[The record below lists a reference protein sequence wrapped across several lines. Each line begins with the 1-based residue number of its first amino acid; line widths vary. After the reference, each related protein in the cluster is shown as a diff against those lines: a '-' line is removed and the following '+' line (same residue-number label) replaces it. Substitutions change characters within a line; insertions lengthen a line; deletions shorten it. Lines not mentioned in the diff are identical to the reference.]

1 MLPLLPIPTSAFPL
15 RPLRLCGENSN
26 ALISALALIAV
37 LFLTSIS
44 TFAAEPLPLST
55 SYWKDEAF
63 LKSFNGSYRI
73 EARIE
78 PNVSTEE
85 RGLLVEIQKL
95 MADDKRTA
103 ALDKLKSSELTRT
116 SAALTF
122 NLANLYFETGDL
134 KNAITSYESALK
146 EYPSFRRAHRNLAV
160 ALVRENDLE
169 KALTHLTEAIK
180 LGDADGSTYGLL
192 GYCRLSREEFA
203 SALQAYRLAQVTE
216 PDVAEWK
223 AGIAQC
229 LQHLDEKSEAI
240 ALLDEV
246 IRQRPLE
253 SSYSILKAN
262 IHLELDQLDQ
272 AVKALELPFRLKLL
286 AADPTLMLADLH
298 LRASRKSSAQTAIDS
313 AFSNKENP
321 PSTSAILRVINT
333 ASYQED
339 WNLVKTLFEKTKSES
354 EKPDRA
360 LSIAKARY
368 LIASNEDVAA
378 GVTLLR
384 KLTQEDPTDGQ
395 ALLILAKHLA
405 ETKQP
410 ESAELMFERATAD
423 STTAYEAFVE
433 LTRLHVSQSRY
444 AEALAAIDKA
454 LALNPT
460 ESLRTYRQALQKTLA
475 AAE

>member
-1 MLPLLPIPTSAFPL
+1 MNSLTKNFPL
-15 RPLRLCGENSN
+15 VSGFWFL
-26 ALISALALIAV
+26 ASALS
-37 LFLTSIS
+37 FS
-44 TFAAEPLPLST
+44 AEPLPLST

-85 RGLLVEIQKL
+85 RGILVEIQNL
-95 MADDKRTA
+95 MAEDKRTA
-103 ALDKLKSSELTRT
+103 ALEKLKSSTLTK
-116 SAALTF
+116 SSPALTF
-122 NLANLYFETGDL
+122 NLANLYFETGDI

-146 EYPSFRRAHRNLAV
+146 EYPSFRRAHRNLAL

-169 KALTHLTEAIK
+169 KALVHLTEAIQ

-192 GYCRLSREEFA
+192 GYCRLSREEFD

-216 PDVAEWK
+216 PEVAEWK

-229 LQHLDEKSEAI
+229 LQHLDKKTEAI
-240 ALLDEV
+240 ALLEEV
-246 IRQRPLE
+246 IRKRPLE

-262 IHLELDQLDQ
+262 IHLELDQLDD

-286 AADPTLMLADLH
+286 SADPTLLLAELH
-298 LRASRKSSAQTAIDS
+298 LRANRKTSAQTAIDA
-313 AFSNKENP
+313 AFSNKTSP

-333 ASYQED
+333 ASLQED
-339 WNLVKTLFEKTKSES
+339 WKLVKNLFEQTKS

-360 LSIAKARY
+360 LNIAKARY

-378 GVTLLR
+378 GVALLR

-395 ALLILAKHLA
+395 ALLTLAKYLA

-410 ESAELMFERATAD
+410 ESAELFLERASSD
-423 STTAYEAFVE
+423 PTTAYEAFVE
-433 LTRLHVSQSRY
+433 LARLHVSQSRY

-460 ESLRTYRQALQKTLA
+460 ENLRTYRQALHKTLA

>member
-1 MLPLLPIPTSAFPL
+1 MNSLTKIFTLVSGLWLLAS
-15 RPLRLCGENSN
+15 
-26 ALISALALIAV
+26 
-37 LFLTSIS
+37 S
-44 TFAAEPLPLST
+44 TCFSAEPLPLST
-55 SYWKDEAF
+55 AYWKDEAF

-85 RGLLVEIQKL
+85 RGLLVEIQNL
-95 MADDKRTA
+95 MADDKRAA
-103 ALDKLKSSELTRT
+103 ALEKLKSSALTKT
-116 SAALTF
+116 SPALTF
-122 NLANLYFETGDL
+122 NLANLYFETGDI
-134 KNAITSYESALK
+134 KNAITSYEAALK
-146 EYPSFRRAHRNLAV
+146 DYPSFRRAHRNLAL
-160 ALVRENDLE
+160 AYVRENDLE

-180 LGDADGSTYGLL
+180 LGDAEGSTYGLL

-240 ALLDEV
+240 ALLEEV

-262 IHLELDQLDQ
+262 IHLELDELDD

-286 AADPTLMLADLH
+286 SADPTLLLADLH
-298 LRASRKSSAQTAIDS
+298 LRANRKSSAQTAIDA
-313 AFSNKENP
+313 AFANKENP
-321 PSTSAILRVINT
+321 PSTSAILRVIHN
-333 ASYQED
+333 ASSQED
-339 WNLVKTLFEKTKSES
+339 WKLVKTLFEKTSS

-378 GVTLLR
+378 GVALLR
-384 KLTQEDPTDGQ
+384 KLTEEDPTDGQ
-395 ALLILAKHLA
+395 ALLTLAKHLA

-410 ESAELMFERATAD
+410 ESAELLFERATAD
-423 STTAYEAFVE
+423 TTTAYEAFVE

-444 AEALAAIDKA
+444 AEALTAIDNA

>member
-1 MLPLLPIPTSAFPL
+1 MSYLSNRIGSPLVSGLWLLASSFCFSAD
-15 RPLRLCGENSN
+15 
-26 ALISALALIAV
+26 
-37 LFLTSIS
+37 
-44 TFAAEPLPLST
+44 PLPLST
-55 SYWKDEAF
+55 CYWKDEAF

-85 RGLLVEIQKL
+85 RGLLVEIQNL
-95 MADDKRTA
+95 MAEDNRTA
-103 ALDKLKSSELTRT
+103 ALEKLKSSPLTKT

-122 NLANLYFETGDL
+122 NLANLCFETGDI
-134 KNAITSYESALK
+134 KNAITSYEAALK

-169 KALTHLTEAIK
+169 KALNHLTEAIK

-229 LQHLDEKSEAI
+229 LQYLDQKSEAI
-240 ALLDEV
+240 ALLEEV

-262 IHLELDQLDQ
+262 IHLELDQQDE

-286 AADPTLMLADLH
+286 TADPTLTLADLH
-298 LRASRKSSAQTAIDS
+298 LRANRKSSAQTAIDA
-313 AFSNKENP
+313 AFSNKAAP
-321 PSTSAILRVINT
+321 PSIPAILRVIET
-333 ASYQED
+333 ASSQED
-339 WNLVKTLFEKTKSES
+339 WTLAKKLFEQTQSA
-354 EKPDRA
+354 KPDRA
-360 LSIAKARY
+360 LNIAKARY
-368 LIASNEDVAA
+368 LIASSEDPAA
-378 GVTLLR
+378 GVALLR
-384 KLTQEDPTDGQ
+384 KLTEEDPTDGQ
-395 ALLILAKHLA
+395 ALLTLAKHLA

-410 ESAELMFERATAD
+410 ESAELLFERAAAD
-423 STTAYEAFVE
+423 TTTAYEAYVE

-444 AEALAAIDKA
+444 AEALAAVDKA

-460 ESLRTYRQALQKTLA
+460 ESLQTYRQTLQKTLA

>member
-1 MLPLLPIPTSAFPL
+1 MKFLTKIFTLV
-15 RPLRLCGENSN
+15 
-26 ALISALALIAV
+26 SALWLPASSLSFSAD
-37 LFLTSIS
+37 
-44 TFAAEPLPLST
+44 PLPLST

-85 RGLLVEIQKL
+85 RGILVEIQKL
-95 MADDKRTA
+95 MAEDKRTA
-103 ALDKLKSSELTRT
+103 ALEKLKSSELTKS

-122 NLANLYFETGDL
+122 NLANLYFETGDI
-134 KNAITSYESALK
+134 KSAITSYETALK
-146 EYPSFRRAHRNLAV
+146 TYPSFRRAHRNLAL
-160 ALVRENDLE
+160 AFVRENDLE
-169 KALTHLTEAIK
+169 KALTHLTEAIR
-180 LGDADGSTYGLL
+180 LGDAEGSTYGLL

-216 PDVAEWK
+216 PNVAEWK

-240 ALLDEV
+240 ALLEEV

-262 IHLELDQLDQ
+262 IHLELDQSDE

-286 AADPTLMLADLH
+286 SADPTLLLADLH
-298 LRASRKSSAQTAIDS
+298 LRANRISSAQNAIDA
-313 AFSNKENP
+313 AFSNKGAP
-321 PSTSAILRVINT
+321 PSTPAVLRLIHT
-333 ASYQED
+333 ASSQED
-339 WNLVKTLFEKTKSES
+339 WKLVKSLFEKNQSEQ
-354 EKPDRA
+354 PDRA

-378 GVTLLR
+378 GVALLR

-395 ALLILAKHLA
+395 ALLTLGKHLA

-410 ESAELMFERATAD
+410 ESAELIFERASAD
-423 STTAYEAFVE
+423 TTTAYEAFVE
-433 LTRLHVSQSRY
+433 LARLHVSQSRY
-444 AEALAAIDKA
+444 AEALNAIDKA
-454 LALNPT
+454 LALNPN
-460 ESLRTYRQALQKTLA
+460 ESLRTYREALQKTLT

>member
-1 MLPLLPIPTSAFPL
+1 MNSLTKIFALVSTLWIMVTSSSF
-15 RPLRLCGENSN
+15 S
-26 ALISALALIAV
+26 
-37 LFLTSIS
+37 
-44 TFAAEPLPLST
+44 AEPLPLST
-55 SYWKDEAF
+55 AYWKDEAF

-85 RGLLVEIQKL
+85 RGILVEIQNL
-95 MADDKRTA
+95 MAEDKRTA
-103 ALDKLKSSELTRT
+103 ALEKLKSSELTKT

-122 NLANLYFETGDL
+122 NLANLYFETGDI
-134 KNAITSYESALK
+134 KNSITSYETALK
-146 EYPSFRRAHRNLAV
+146 AYPSFRRAHRNLAL
-160 ALVRENDLE
+160 AFVRENDLE
-169 KALTHLTEAIK
+169 KALTHLIEAIR
-180 LGDADGSTYGLL
+180 LGDAEGSTYGLL

-216 PDVAEWK
+216 PNVAEWK

-240 ALLDEV
+240 ALLEEV

-286 AADPTLMLADLH
+286 SADPTLLLADLH
-298 LRASRKSSAQTAIDS
+298 LRANRKSSAQTAIDA
-313 AFSNKENP
+313 AFSNKETQ
-321 PSTSAILRVINT
+321 PSTSAILRVIHT
-333 ASYQED
+333 ASSQED
-339 WNLVKTLFEKTKSES
+339 WNLVKTLFEKTSS
-354 EKPDRA
+354 DKPDRS

-378 GVTLLR
+378 GVALLR
-384 KLTQEDPTDGQ
+384 KLTEEDPTDGQ
-395 ALLILAKHLA
+395 ALLTLAKHLA

-410 ESAELMFERATAD
+410 ESAELMFERASAD
-423 STTAYEAFVE
+423 TTTAYEAFVE
-433 LTRLHVSQSRY
+433 LARLHVSQTRY
-444 AEALAAIDKA
+444 AEALTAIDKA

>member
-1 MLPLLPIPTSAFPL
+1 MNSLTKIFPL
-15 RPLRLCGENSN
+15 VSGFWFL
-26 ALISALALIAV
+26 ASALS
-37 LFLTSIS
+37 FS
-44 TFAAEPLPLST
+44 AEPLPLST

-85 RGLLVEIQKL
+85 RGILIEIQNL
-95 MADDKRTA
+95 MAEDKRTA
-103 ALDKLKSSELTRT
+103 ALEKLKSSELTKT

-122 NLANLYFETGDL
+122 NLANLYFETGDI
-134 KNAITSYESALK
+134 KNSITSYETALK
-146 EYPSFRRAHRNLAV
+146 AYPSFRRAHRNLAV

-169 KALTHLTEAIK
+169 KALNHLTEAIR

-216 PDVAEWK
+216 PNVAEWK

-229 LQHLDEKSEAI
+229 LQHLDEKAEAI
-240 ALLDEV
+240 ALLEEV

-253 SSYSILKAN
+253 SSYSVLKAN
-262 IHLELDQLDQ
+262 IHLELDQPDQ
-272 AVKALELPFRLKLL
+272 AVKALELPFRLKQLS
-286 AADPTLMLADLH
+286 ADPTLTLADLH
-298 LRASRKSSAQTAIDS
+298 LRANRKTSAQTAIDA
-313 AFSNKENP
+313 AFSNKEAP
-321 PSTSAILRVINT
+321 PSTSAVLRLIHT
-333 ASYQED
+333 ASSQED
-339 WNLVKTLFEKTKSES
+339 WILVKSLFEKTPS

-360 LSIAKARY
+360 LRIAKARY
-368 LIASNEDVAA
+368 LIASSEDVAA
-378 GVTLLR
+378 GIALLR
-384 KLTQEDPTDGQ
+384 KLTEEDPTDGQ
-395 ALLILAKHLA
+395 ALLTLAKHLA

-410 ESAELMFERATAD
+410 ESAELLFERATAD
-423 STTAYEAFVE
+423 SSTAYEAFVE
-433 LTRLHVSQSRY
+433 LTRLHVSLSRY
-444 AEALAAIDKA
+444 AEALAAVDKA

-460 ESLRTYRQALQKTLA
+460 DNLRAYRQTLQKTLA

>member
-1 MLPLLPIPTSAFPL
+1 M
-15 RPLRLCGENSN
+15 NS
-26 ALISALALIAV
+26 LTKIFTLVSGL
-37 LFLTSIS
+37 LFLVSS
-44 TFAAEPLPLST
+44 LSFSADPLPLST

-85 RGLLVEIQKL
+85 RGILVEIQNL
-95 MADDKRTA
+95 MAEDKRTA
-103 ALDKLKSSELTRT
+103 ALEKLKSSELTK
-116 SAALTF
+116 SSPALTF
-122 NLANLYFETGDL
+122 NLANLYFETGDI
-134 KNAITSYESALK
+134 KNAINSYQSALK
-146 EYPSFRRAHRNLAV
+146 EYPSFRRAHRNLAL
-160 ALVRENDLE
+160 AYVRENDL
-169 KALTHLTEAIK
+169 KNALTHLTESIQ
-180 LGDADGSTYGLL
+180 LGDAEGSTYGLL
-192 GYCRLSREEFA
+192 GYCRLSREEFD

-229 LQHLDEKSEAI
+229 LQHLDQNTEAI
-240 ALLDEV
+240 ALLEEV

-262 IHLELDQLDQ
+262 IHLELDQLDD

-286 AADPTLMLADLH
+286 PPDPTLLLADLH
-298 LRASRKSSAQTAIDS
+298 LRANRKTSAQTTIEA
-313 AFSNKENP
+313 AFSNKTSP

-333 ASYQED
+333 ASSQED
-339 WNLVKTLFEKTKSES
+339 WKLVKSLFEQTQS
-354 EKPDRA
+354 EKSDRA
-360 LSIAKARY
+360 LGIAKARY
-368 LIASNEDVAA
+368 LIASNEDIAA
-378 GVTLLR
+378 GVAALR

-395 ALLILAKHLA
+395 ALLALAKHLA

-423 STTAYEAFVE
+423 PTTAYEAFVE
-433 LTRLHVSQSRY
+433 LARLHVSQSHY

>member
-1 MLPLLPIPTSAFPL
+1 MNSPSKIFTQVSGFLL
-15 RPLRLCGENSN
+15 
-26 ALISALALIAV
+26 LASFNL
-37 LFLTSIS
+37 L
-44 TFAAEPLPLST
+44 FAAEPLPLST

-95 MADDKRTA
+95 MAEDERTA
-103 ALDKLKSSELTRT
+103 ALEKLKSSELTKN

-122 NLANLYFETGDL
+122 NLANLYFETGDI
-134 KNAITSYESALK
+134 KNAITSYEAALK
-146 EYPSFRRAHRNLAV
+146 SYPSFRRAHRNLAL
-160 ALVRENDLE
+160 AFVREEDLE
-169 KALTHLTEAIK
+169 KALTHLTEAIR
-180 LGDADGSTYGLL
+180 LGDSEGSTYGLL

-203 SALQAYRLAQVTE
+203 SALQSYRLAQVTE

-229 LQHLDEKSEAI
+229 LQHLDEKAEAI
-240 ALLDEV
+240 ALLEEV

-253 SSYSILKAN
+253 ASYSVLKAN
-262 IHLELDQLDQ
+262 IHLELNQPDL

-286 AADPTLMLADLH
+286 SADPTLILADLH
-298 LRASRKSSAQTAIDS
+298 LRANRNSSAQKAIEA
-313 AFSNKENP
+313 AFSNKESS
-321 PSTSAILRVINT
+321 PSASAVLRLIQT
-333 ASYQED
+333 ASLQED
-339 WNLVKTLFEKTKSES
+339 WKLVKNLFERTKT
-354 EKPDRA
+354 EKPDRL

-368 LIASNEDVAA
+368 LIASEEDIAA
-378 GVTLLR
+378 GVALLR
-384 KLTQEDPTDGQ
+384 KLTEEEPTDGE
-395 ALLILAKHLA
+395 ALLTLAKHLA
-405 ETKQP
+405 ATQQP
-410 ESAELMFERATAD
+410 DSAELLFERATAD
-423 STTAYEAFVE
+423 SSTAYEAFVE

-444 AEALAAIDKA
+444 AEALATVDKA

-460 ESLRTYRQALQKTLA
+460 DSLHSYRLALQKTLA

>member
-1 MLPLLPIPTSAFPL
+1 MNSLTKKFALVSGLWLLASSWSF
-15 RPLRLCGENSN
+15 S
-26 ALISALALIAV
+26 
-37 LFLTSIS
+37 
-44 TFAAEPLPLST
+44 AEPLPLST
-55 SYWKDEAF
+55 AYWKDEAF

-85 RGLLVEIQKL
+85 RGLLVEIQNL
-95 MADDKRTA
+95 MADDKRAA
-103 ALDKLKSSELTRT
+103 ALEKLKSSALTKT
-116 SAALTF
+116 SPALTF
-122 NLANLYFETGDL
+122 NLANLYFETGDI
-134 KNAITSYESALK
+134 KNAITSYEAARK
-146 EYPSFRRAHRNLAV
+146 DYPSFRRAHRNLAL
-160 ALVRENDLE
+160 AYVRENDLE

-180 LGDADGSTYGLL
+180 LGDAEGSTYGLL

-240 ALLDEV
+240 ALLEEV

-262 IHLELDQLDQ
+262 IHLELDELDD

-286 AADPTLMLADLH
+286 SADPTMLLADLH
-298 LRASRKSSAQTAIDS
+298 LRANRKSSAQTAIDA
-313 AFSNKENP
+313 AFSNKENQ
-321 PSTSAILRVINT
+321 PSTSAILRVIHT
-333 ASYQED
+333 ASSQED
-339 WNLVKTLFEKTKSES
+339 WKLVKTLFEKTSS

-368 LIASNEDVAA
+368 LIASNDDVAA
-378 GVTLLR
+378 GVALLR
-384 KLTQEDPTDGQ
+384 KLTEEDPTDGQ
-395 ALLILAKHLA
+395 ALLTLAKHLA
-405 ETKQP
+405 DTKQP
-410 ESAELMFERATAD
+410 ESAELMFERASAD
-423 STTAYEAFVE
+423 TTTAYEAFVE
-433 LTRLHVSQSRY
+433 LARLHVSQTRY
-444 AEALAAIDKA
+444 AEALTAIDKA

-460 ESLRTYRQALQKTLA
+460 ENLRTYRQTLQKTLA

>member
-1 MLPLLPIPTSAFPL
+1 MNSLTKIFAPVSVIWILLCSPSF
-15 RPLRLCGENSN
+15 S
-26 ALISALALIAV
+26 
-37 LFLTSIS
+37 
-44 TFAAEPLPLST
+44 AEPLPLST
-55 SYWKDEAF
+55 AYWKDEAF

-85 RGLLVEIQKL
+85 RGILVEIQNL
-95 MADDKRTA
+95 MAEDKRTA
-103 ALDKLKSSELTRT
+103 ALEKLKSSELTKT
-116 SAALTF
+116 SPALTF
-122 NLANLYFETGDL
+122 NLANLYFETGDT
-134 KNAITSYESALK
+134 KNAITSYETALK
-146 EYPSFRRAHRNLAV
+146 AYPSFRRAHRNLAL
-160 ALVRENDLE
+160 AYVRENELE

-180 LGDADGSTYGLL
+180 LGDAEGSTYGLL

-216 PDVAEWK
+216 PSVAEWK

-229 LQHLDEKSEAI
+229 LQHLNEKSEAI
-240 ALLDEV
+240 ALLEEV

-262 IHLELDQLDQ
+262 IHLELDQFDQ

-286 AADPTLMLADLH
+286 SADPIMLLADLH
-298 LRASRKSSAQTAIDS
+298 LRANRKSSAQTAIDA

-321 PSTSAILRVINT
+321 PSTSAVLRVIHT
-333 ASYQED
+333 ASLQED
-339 WNLVKTLFEKTKSES
+339 WKLVKTLFERTSS

-368 LIASNEDVAA
+368 LISSNEDVAA

-384 KLTQEDPTDGQ
+384 KLTEEDPTDGQ
-395 ALLILAKHLA
+395 ALMILAKHLA
-405 ETKQP
+405 DTKQP
-410 ESAELMFERATAD
+410 ESAELMFERASAD
-423 STTAYEAFVE
+423 TTTAYEAFVE
-433 LTRLHVSQSRY
+433 LARLHVSQSRY
-444 AEALAAIDKA
+444 AEALTAIDKA

>member
-1 MLPLLPIPTSAFPL
+1 MLCRFDFSKFIRVHLGS
-15 RPLRLCGENSN
+15 SV
-26 ALISALALIAV
+26 V
-37 LFLTSIS
+37 LSFFTAASLSL
-44 TFAAEPLPLST
+44 AAEPLPLST

-78 PNVSTEE
+78 PNVSSEE

-95 MADDKRTA
+95 MAENKRAA
-103 ALDKLKSSELTRT
+103 ALDKLKANELTRS

-122 NLANLYFETGDL
+122 NLANLHFESGEM
-134 KNAITSYESALK
+134 KNAIIAYEAALK
-146 EYPSFRRAHRNLAV
+146 SYPSFRRAHRNLAL
-160 ALVRENDLE
+160 ALVRENHLE
-169 KALTHLTEAIK
+169 KALTHLTEAIR
-180 LGDADGSTYGLL
+180 LGDSEGSTYGLL

-223 AGIAQC
+223 AGTAQC
-229 LQHLDEKSEAI
+229 LQHLGEKSEAI
-240 ALLDEV
+240 ALLEEV

-253 SSYSILKAN
+253 SSYSVLKAN
-262 IHLELDQLDQ
+262 IHLELDQQDQ

-286 AADPTLMLADLH
+286 AADPSLMLADLH
-298 LRASRKSSAQTAIDS
+298 LRANRNSSAQTALDA

-321 PSTSAILRVINT
+321 PSPGAILRLIQT
-333 ASYQED
+333 ASSQEN
-339 WNLVKTLFEKTKSES
+339 WKLVKNLFEQTKS
-354 EKPDRA
+354 EKPDRSM
-360 LSIAKARY
+360 SIAKARY
-368 LIASNEDVAA
+368 LIHSNEDVAG
-378 GVTLLR
+378 GVASLR

-395 ALLILAKHLA
+395 ALLALAKHLA
-405 ETKQP
+405 NTKQP
-410 ESAELMFERATAD
+410 DSAELLFERASAD
-423 STTAYEAFVE
+423 TPSAYEAFVE
-433 LTRLHVSQSRY
+433 LARLHVSQSRY

-460 ESLRTYRQALQKTLA
+460 ESLRSYRQALQKTLT

>member
-1 MLPLLPIPTSAFPL
+1 M
-15 RPLRLCGENSN
+15 NS
-26 ALISALALIAV
+26 LTKIFTLVSGL
-37 LFLTSIS
+37 LFLVSS
-44 TFAAEPLPLST
+44 LSFSADPLPLST

-85 RGLLVEIQKL
+85 RGILVEIQNL
-95 MADDKRTA
+95 MAEDKRTA
-103 ALDKLKSSELTRT
+103 ALEKLKSSELTK
-116 SAALTF
+116 SSPALTF
-122 NLANLYFETGDL
+122 NLANLYFETGDI
-134 KNAITSYESALK
+134 KNAITSYQSALK
-146 EYPSFRRAHRNLAV
+146 EYPSFRRAHRNLAL
-160 ALVRENDLE
+160 AYVRENDL
-169 KALTHLTEAIK
+169 KNALTHLTESIQ
-180 LGDADGSTYGLL
+180 LGDAEGSTYGLL
-192 GYCRLSREEFA
+192 GYCRLSREEFD

-229 LQHLDEKSEAI
+229 LQHLDKNTEAI
-240 ALLDEV
+240 ALLEEV

-262 IHLELDQLDQ
+262 IHLELDQLDD

-286 AADPTLMLADLH
+286 PPDPTLLLADLH
-298 LRASRKSSAQTAIDS
+298 LRANRKTSAQTTIEA
-313 AFSNKENP
+313 AFSNKTSP

-333 ASYQED
+333 ASLQED
-339 WNLVKTLFEKTKSES
+339 WKLVKTLFAQTQS

-360 LSIAKARY
+360 LNIAKAHY

-378 GVTLLR
+378 GVALLR

-395 ALLILAKHLA
+395 ALLTLAKHLA

-410 ESAELMFERATAD
+410 DSAELFLERATVD
-423 STTAYEAFVE
+423 PTTAYEAFVE
-433 LTRLHVSQSRY
+433 LARLHVSQSRY
-444 AEALAAIDKA
+444 AEALTAIDKA